1 MWYNVGMGWSLF
13 GWLKRGRADNG
24 LSPAVLPPSRD
35 AAVASQEIV
44 GLDGVYR
51 ALSYIQTLAGQ
62 LSIDVWRGNEQISS
76 PLVERPDP
84 WASQRAWIVETV
96 AALALH
102 GNAFW
107 QVRRDERGGIVSL
120 ETLDPTRVGVTLDAW
135 RRVHYTVDG
144 VEVDRRDIAHL
155 RYLVQ
160 PGDPVGLGP
169 IQAAR
174 RGLEGMVR
182 LGQYADSLFMTGG
195 VPSGILSTDEAIT
208 AEMAEEASREW
219 DRKQRAGKT
228 AVLGRGLTYQP
239 VGVKPADLQWL
250 DSQKWSVVRIARL
263 FGIPP
268 AKLAVAIEGGSLTY
282 NSAEG
287 ANLAV
292 VRDMLMGYLSPIEDA
307 LTWLLP
313 RGQRARFNLDA
324 LLRPD
329 TASRYQA
336 HAVALSAGFLT
347 VDEVRA
353 IEGLPPLTKE
363 ETHDDAEA

>member
-1 MWYNVGMGWSLF
+1 MGWNPF
-13 GWLKRGRADNG
+13 GWLKRGQADGG

-35 AAVASQEIV
+35 AGVAVNEIV

-62 LSIDVWRGNEQISS
+62 LSIDVWRGNDQIVS
-76 PLVERPDP
+76 PLVDRPDP

-96 AALALH
+96 AALSLH

-107 QVRRDERGGIVSL
+107 QVRRDANGVIQSL
-120 ETLDPTRVGVTLDAW
+120 EVLDPSRVGVAVDAW
-135 RRVHYTVDG
+135 RRPHYTVDG

-155 RYLVQ
+155 KYLVR
-160 PGDPVGLGP
+160 PGDPLGLGP

-174 RGLEGMVR
+174 QGLEGMVR
-182 LGQYADSLFMTGG
+182 LGRYADGLFTRGG
-195 VPSGILSTDEAIT
+195 VPSGILTTDEPLT
-208 AEMAEEASREW
+208 ADMAAEAAEEW
-219 DRKQRAGKT
+219 DRKQHAGKT
-228 AVLGRGLTYQP
+228 AVLGRGLSYQP

-250 DSQKWSVVRIARL
+250 ESQQWSVVRVARL

-268 AKLAVAIEGGSLTY
+268 QKLAVAVEGASLTY

-307 LTWLLP
+307 LSWLLP

-336 HAVALSAGFLT
+336 HATAIQAGFLT

-363 ETHDDAEA
+363 ETNDDSAA

>member
-1 MWYNVGMGWSLF
+1 MWYNVSMGWSLF
-13 GWLKRGRADNG
+13 GWLKRGRAVDG

-35 AAVASQEIV
+35 AAVAAQEIV

-62 LSIDVWRGNEQISS
+62 LSIDVWRGNEQIAS
-76 PLVERPDP
+76 PLVDRPDP
-84 WASQRAWIVETV
+84 WASQRSWIVETV

-120 ETLDPTRVGVTLDAW
+120 ETLDPTRVGVTIDAW

-144 VEVDRRDIAHL
+144 VEIDRRDIAHL

-182 LGQYADSLFMTGG
+182 LGQYADSLFMKGG

-208 AEMAEEASREW
+208 AEMADEASREW

-263 FGIPP
+263 SASHPP
-268 AKLAVAIEGGSLTY
+268 
-282 NSAEG
+282 NSRSPLKA
-287 ANLAV
+287 A
-292 VRDMLMGYLSPIEDA
+292 RSPI
-307 LTWLLP
+307 TVP
-313 RGQRARFNLDA
+313 RG
-324 LLRPD
+324 PI
-329 TASRYQA
+329 SRLF
-336 HAVALSAGFLT
+336 V
-347 VDEVRA
+347 
-353 IEGLPPLTKE
+353 IC
-363 ETHDDAEA
+363 

>member
-1 MWYNVGMGWSLF
+1 MWYTGGMGWSLF
-13 GWLKRGRADNG
+13 GWLKRGRVDNG

-35 AAVASQEIV
+35 AAVAAQEIV

-120 ETLDPTRVGVTLDAW
+120 ETLDPTRVGVTIDAW

-144 VEVDRRDIAHL
+144 VEIDRRDIAHL

-182 LGQYADSLFMTGG
+182 LGNYADNLFMTGG

-208 AEMAEEASREW
+208 AEMADEASREW

-336 HAVALSAGFLT
+336 HSVAIQAGFLT

-363 ETHDDAEA
+363 EIHDDTDA

>member
-1 MWYNVGMGWSLF
+1 MAWSMF
-13 GWLKRGRADNG
+13 DWFKRGTNAVTI
-24 LSPAVLPPSRD
+24 SPAVLPPARGD
-35 AAVASQEIV
+35 AVAGDDIV

-62 LSIDVWRGNEQISS
+62 LTIDVWRGSEQIVS

-84 WASQRAWIVETV
+84 WLSQRAWVVETV
-96 AALALH
+96 ASLALH

-107 QVRRDERGGIVSL
+107 QVRRDERGIIVSL
-120 ETLDPTRVGVTLDAW
+120 DVLDPSRVGVALDAW
-135 RRVHYTVDG
+135 RRPHYSVDG
-144 VEVDRRDIAHL
+144 VELDRRDIAHL
-155 RYLVQ
+155 RYLVR
-160 PGDPVGLGP
+160 PGSPLGLGP

-174 RGLEGMVR
+174 QGLEGMVR
-182 LGQYADSLFMTGG
+182 LSRYADGLFARGG
-195 VPSGILSTDEAIT
+195 VPSGILSTDEPLT
-208 AEMAEEASREW
+208 AEMAEDASREW

-250 DSQKWSVVRIARL
+250 ESQKWSVVRVARL

-313 RGQRARFNLDA
+313 RGQHARFNLDA

-336 HAVALSAGFLT
+336 HAVAIQAGFLT

-353 IEGLPPLTKE
+353 IEGMSPLAKE
-363 ETHDDAEA
+363 EDEDSD